1 MATLTIDKF
10 DISVYN
16 YYALRTK
23 AVEQFNQQIRLDQA
37 SSIPPQIQVL
47 DIYPKLTE
55 LDILFGVVALHTPW
69 AFFFPPPKFRFIRR
83 SPFSYRV
90 MPSFGSYDSQAEEE
104 QKLND
109 IVCNTKDEEQEKEIL
124 KGCFREIEK
133 LNNWLSF
140 IVGRVGQFLQG

>member
-1 MATLTIDKF
+1 MATIDKL

-16 YYALRTK
+16 LYALRTRM
-23 AVEQFNQQIRLDQA
+23 VEQINQQLRLDQA

-47 DIYPKLTE
+47 DIYPKMTE
-55 LDILFGVVALHTPW
+55 LDILLGIVPLHTPW
-69 AFFFPPPKFRFIRR
+69 AYFFPPPAFRFIRR

-90 MPSFGSYDSQAEEE
+90 VPSLGSYDDQAQEE

-109 IVCNTKDEEQEKEIL
+109 IPCNTTDEAQEKETL